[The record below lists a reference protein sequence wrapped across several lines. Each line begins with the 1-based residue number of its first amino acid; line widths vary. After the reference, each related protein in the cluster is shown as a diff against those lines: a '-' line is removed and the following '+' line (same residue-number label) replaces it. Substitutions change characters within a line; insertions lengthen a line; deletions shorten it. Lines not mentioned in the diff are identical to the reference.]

1 MLQFG
6 TLVLVHLLFIVQ
18 MYKYFRF
25 LTLIGTSLNTWL
37 FILLREMTRNHQKGK
52 TVLTEGGAVLVEVAL
67 KTFPVT
73 SINITFTPPVSP

>member
-25 LTLIGTSLNTWL
+25 LTLIGTSLNT
-37 FILLREMTRNHQKGK
+37 
-52 TVLTEGGAVLVEVAL
+52 
-67 KTFPVT
+67 
-73 SINITFTPPVSP
+73 